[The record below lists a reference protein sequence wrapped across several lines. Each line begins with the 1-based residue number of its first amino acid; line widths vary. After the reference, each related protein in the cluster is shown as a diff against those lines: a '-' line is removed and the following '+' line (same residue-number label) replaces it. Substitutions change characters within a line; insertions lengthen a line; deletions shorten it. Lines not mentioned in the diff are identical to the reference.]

1 MNNLKKFR
9 ELSQIPPETFS
20 KLLLIQKRRYLMMER
35 ETATIPEY
43 TLIMISQIYG
53 INKNTIF
60 EPLENISETDIKSIE
75 SIAAF
80 DPKIKEV
87 FLANRLTGKNRKRVF
102 SSDIQKAK
110 ELIMN
115 KKWCIPLP

>member
-53 INKNTIF
+53 INKNIIF
-60 EPLENISETDIKSIE
+60 EPIENISETDIKLIE
-75 SIAAF
+75 SIAAL

-87 FLANRLTGKNRKRVF
+87 FLANRLTGKNRKHVF

-110 ELIMN
+110 ELIIN
-115 KKWCIPLP
+115 KK